1 MVGRNKNNS
10 FQSLKDKVWK
20 RIQRWK
26 EKLLSKGRKEIL
38 IKAVAQAIPTY
49 TMNVF
54 KIPTTLCYDLSQM
67 FAKFWWGINVDVK
80 KIHQTAWDKLYW
92 LKSYEGMSLKDLHTF
107 NLAMLAKQGC
117 RIPKTK
123 IHWYLGC

>member
-54 KIPTTLCYDLSQM
+54 KIPTTLCYDLS
-67 FAKFWWGINVDVK
+67 
-80 KIHQTAWDKLYW
+80 
-92 LKSYEGMSLKDLHTF
+92 
-107 NLAMLAKQGC
+107 
-117 RIPKTK
+117 
-123 IHWYLGC
+123 